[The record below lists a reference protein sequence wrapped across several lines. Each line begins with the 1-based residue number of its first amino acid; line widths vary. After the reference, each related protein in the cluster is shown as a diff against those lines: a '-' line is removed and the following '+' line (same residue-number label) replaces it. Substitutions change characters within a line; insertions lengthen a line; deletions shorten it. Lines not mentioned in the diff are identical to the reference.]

1 MAVSDIPDTGGG
13 QSASARLEQ
22 LGEEEEEEEDRD
34 YVEEEDGESST
45 SEEESDVEE
54 ELEEEEEESEEEKT
68 DQTLGDLSD
77 DTAAVNDNVRTVK
90 PVKDRTENSDR
101 NSQTR
106 LTSDLSPNTAG
117 EANGACNGYSA
128 PAQVRYTDIDGIT

>member
-1 MAVSDIPDTGGG
+1 MAVNEIQDTGGG

-22 LGEEEEEEEDRD
+22 LGEEEEEEDRD

-54 ELEEEEEESEEEKT
+54 ELEEEEESEEEKT

-117 EANGACNGYSA
+117 EANGACNGHSA